1 MEKESSNVG
10 EASPLR
16 LLRTRQ
22 SVPALPTHRRADF
35 ERYHKITSMRD
46 DTHDLLTRRAF
57 LRTSVLGAA
66 LSWTIPV
73 FLERTFM
80 TLNAQAVD
88 SAIQTMTGK
97 DHPILV
103 VLQLAGGNDGLNTI
117 IPFEDDLYF
126 KARPTL
132 ALPKQ
137 QILPLDTLIG
147 LNPSL
152 APLKGLYDSGN
163 LAIIQ
168 GVGYPNP
175 NRSHFRST
183 EIWQTASDAQQNLTK
198 GWIGRYFDNCCA
210 GEDSTVGVVIG
221 EQLPE
226 AFSAAKPT
234 GVAIG
239 RPVNFGFDR
248 ENDPDEARLF
258 AELNG
263 LEPAS
268 VSGDSIGSLSG
279 PNKSGMSALEYL
291 QRTAL
296 DAQVS
301 TDTIKQILK
310 GTKNEAAFPKNQ
322 LGNSLSLISRL
333 IAGGLPTRVYYA
345 SQGGY
350 DTHAGQVNTH
360 KRLLN
365 ELASSLAA
373 FCDELKA
380 KGILDRVIV
389 MTFSEFGRRVTENA
403 NGGTDHGTAAPMF
416 VCGGGVKPGLYGKQP
431 PLDRLDAGD
440 LLYNVDFRSVYA
452 TILSKWMK
460 APAAHVLG
468 RDFPE
473 LNFV

>member
-1 MEKESSNVG
+1 MEHH
-10 EASPLR
+10 L
-16 LLRTRQ
+16 
-22 SVPALPTHRRADF
+22 
-35 ERYHKITSMRD
+35 
-46 DTHDLLTRRAF
+46 DLLTRRVF
-57 LRTSVLGAA
+57 LRTSLLGAA

-73 FLERTFM
+73 FLERTLL
-80 TLNAQAVD
+80 TLHAQAAD
-88 SAIQTMTGK
+88 SSIQAMTGK

-117 IPFEDDLYF
+117 IPLEDDLYF

-132 ALPKQ
+132 ATPKEQ
-137 QILPLDTLIG
+137 VLALDGLVG
-147 LNPSL
+147 LNPNL
-152 APLKGLYDSGN
+152 APLKSLYDDGN

-183 EIWQTASDAQQNLTK
+183 EIWQTASDAEQNLTK

-210 GEDSTVGVVIG
+210 GEDPEVGVALG

-226 AFSAAKPT
+226 AFNAASPT

-239 RPVNFGFDR
+239 KPGNLGFDR
-248 ENDPDEARLF
+248 GNDPDEARLF

-263 LEPAS
+263 LKLAS
-268 VSGDSIGSLSG
+268 MSGDSIGNLSG
-279 PNKSGMSALEYL
+279 PSKSGLSALEYL

-301 TDTIKQILK
+301 TDKIKRVLK
-310 GTKNEAAFPKNQ
+310 GTKNEGAYPKSQ
-322 LGNSLSLISRL
+322 LGNSLALISRL

-350 DTHAGQVNTH
+350 DTHAGQINTH

-365 ELASSLAA
+365 ELSAALAA
-373 FCDELKA
+373 FCQDLKA
-380 KGILDRVIV
+380 KGIFDRVLV
-389 MTFSEFGRRVTENA
+389 MTFSEFGRRVIENA

-416 VCGGGVKPGLYGKQP
+416 VCGGAVKPGLYGKPP
-431 PLDRLDAGD
+431 PLDHLEAGD
-440 LLYNVDFRSVYA
+440 LLYNVDFRSVYS
-452 TILSKWMK
+452 TILSQWMK
-460 APAAHVLG
+460 APAAQVLG
-468 RDFPE
+468 RDFAK
-473 LNFV
+473 LNLV

>member
-1 MEKESSNVG
+1 MKE
-10 EASPLR
+10 
-16 LLRTRQ
+16 
-22 SVPALPTHRRADF
+22 
-35 ERYHKITSMRD
+35 
-46 DTHDLLTRRAF
+46 DLEVLTRRAF
-57 LRTSVLGAA
+57 LRTSILGAA

-73 FLERTFM
+73 FVQRTFM
-80 TLNAQAVD
+80 TLNAQAAD
-88 SAIQTMTGK
+88 SSLQTMTGK

-103 VLQLAGGNDGLNTI
+103 VLQLAGGNDGLNSV

-132 ALPKQ
+132 GIPKGQ
-137 QILPLDTLIG
+137 VLSLDQVVG
-147 LNPSL
+147 LNPAL
-152 APLKGLYDSGN
+152 APLKGLYDGGN

-183 EIWQTASDAQQNLTK
+183 EIWQTASDAQEIRTQ
-198 GWIGRYFDNCCA
+198 GWIGRYFDNCCG
-210 GEDSTVGVVIG
+210 GEEPTVGLALG

-226 AFSAAKPT
+226 AFSAANPT

-239 RPVNFGFDR
+239 RPANMGFDR
-248 ENDPDEARLF
+248 ETGPDEARLF

-268 VSGDSIGSLSG
+268 LAGDSVLTLSG

-301 TDTIKQILK
+301 TDKIRQVIR
-310 GTKNEAAFPKNQ
+310 GTKNEVAFPKNQ
-322 LGNSLSLISRL
+322 LGGSLSLISRL

-350 DTHAGQVNTH
+350 DTHAGQINTH

-365 ELASSLAA
+365 ELATALAA
-373 FCDELKA
+373 FCDDLKR
-380 KGILDRVIV
+380 KGIFDRVIV
-389 MTFSEFGRRVTENA
+389 ITFSEFGRRVNENA

-431 PLDRLDAGD
+431 TLSRLDAGD
-440 LLYNVDFRSVYA
+440 LVYNVDFRSVYS
-452 TILSKWMK
+452 TLLSKWMK
-460 APAAHVLG
+460 APAAQILG
-468 RDFPE
+468 RDFPK

>member
-1 MEKESSNVG
+1 MKHD
-10 EASPLR
+10 L
-16 LLRTRQ
+16 
-22 SVPALPTHRRADF
+22 
-35 ERYHKITSMRD
+35 
-46 DTHDLLTRRAF
+46 DLLTRRAF
-57 LRTSVLGAA
+57 LRTSLLGAA
-66 LSWTIPV
+66 FSWTIPV
-73 FLERTFM
+73 FLERTFL
-80 TLNAQAVD
+80 TLNAQAAD
-88 SAIQTMTGK
+88 SSIQTVTGR

-126 KARPTL
+126 KSRPTL
-132 ALPKQ
+132 AIPKE
-137 QILPLDTLIG
+137 QILPIDG
-147 LNPSL
+147 LVGMNPSL
-152 APLKGLYDSGN
+152 SPLKGLYDSGN

-198 GWIGRYFDNCCA
+198 GWIGRYFDSCCA
-210 GEDSTVGVVIG
+210 GEDPTVGVVLG

-226 AFSAAKPT
+226 AFNASNPT

-239 RPVNFGFDR
+239 RPGNLGFDR
-248 ENDPDEARLF
+248 ETDPDEARLF

-263 LEPAS
+263 LEPATM
-268 VSGDSIGSLSG
+268 SGDSIGNLSG
-279 PNKSGMSALEYL
+279 PSKSGMSSLEYL

-301 TDTIKQILK
+301 TDKIKQVLK
-310 GTKNEAAFPKNQ
+310 GTKPETAYPKSQ

-350 DTHAGQVNTH
+350 DTHAGQINTH
-360 KRLLN
+360 KRLLS
-365 ELASSLAA
+365 ELAGSLAA
-373 FCDELKA
+373 FCDDLRA
-380 KGILDRVIV
+380 KGIFDRVLV
-389 MTFSEFGRRVTENA
+389 MTFSEFGRRVSENA

-416 VCGGGVKPGLYGKQP
+416 LCGGGVRSGLYGKQP
-431 PLDRLDAGD
+431 PLNRLDAGD
-440 LLYNVDFRSVYA
+440 LLYDVDFRSVYA
-452 TILSKWMK
+452 TILSNWMK
-460 APAAHVLG
+460 TPAAHVLG
-468 RDFPE
+468 RDFPK

>member
-1 MEKESSNVG
+1 M
-10 EASPLR
+10 
-16 LLRTRQ
+16 
-22 SVPALPTHRRADF
+22 
-35 ERYHKITSMRD
+35 
-46 DTHDLLTRRAF
+46 THDLDLVTRRAF
-57 LRTSVLGAA
+57 LRTSLLGAA

-80 TLNAQAVD
+80 TLNAQAAD
-88 SAIQTMTGK
+88 SSLQTATGK

-117 IPFEDDLYF
+117 IPFQDDLYYQS
-126 KARPTL
+126 RPTL
-132 ALPKQ
+132 AVPKAQ
-137 QILPLDTLIG
+137 VLSIDGLIG
-147 LNPSL
+147 FNPSL
-152 APLKGLYDSGN
+152 APLKNLYDGGN

-198 GWIGRYFDNCCA
+198 GWIGRYFDSCCA
-210 GEDSTVGVVIG
+210 GADPTVGVVLG
-221 EQLPE
+221 NQLPE
-226 AFSAAKPT
+226 AFNAANPT
-234 GVAIG
+234 GVAIS
-239 RPVNFGFDR
+239 RPGNLGFDR

-268 VSGDSIGSLSG
+268 MSGDSIGSLSG
-279 PNKSGMSALEYL
+279 PSKSGMSALEYL

-301 TDTIKQILK
+301 TDKIRQVLR
-310 GTKNEAAFPKNQ
+310 GTKPEAAYPKNQ
-322 LGNSLSLISRL
+322 LGNSLSLVSRL

-365 ELASSLAA
+365 ELAASLAA
-373 FCDELKA
+373 FCNDLKA
-380 KGILDRVIV
+380 KGIFDRVLV

-416 VCGGGVKPGLYGKQP
+416 VCGGGVKSGLYGKQP
-431 PLDRLDAGD
+431 PLNRLDAGD
-440 LLYNVDFRSVYA
+440 LYYDVDFRSVYS

-460 APAAHVLG
+460 APAAQVLG
-468 RDFPE
+468 HDFPK

>member
-1 MEKESSNVG
+1 MEQDIDV
-10 EASPLR
+10 
-16 LLRTRQ
+16 
-22 SVPALPTHRRADF
+22 
-35 ERYHKITSMRD
+35 
-46 DTHDLLTRRAF
+46 LTRRAF
-57 LRTSVLGAA
+57 LRTSLLGAA

-73 FLERTFM
+73 FLERTFI
-80 TLNAQAVD
+80 TLNAQAAD
-88 SAIQTMTGK
+88 SSIQTITGK

-126 KARPTL
+126 RARPTL
-132 ALPKQ
+132 GIPKGQVVAL
-137 QILPLDTLIG
+137 DNFVG

-152 APLKGLYDSGN
+152 APLKGLYDNGN

-183 EIWQTASDAQQNLTK
+183 EIWQTASDPQQTLTK
-198 GWIGRYFDNCCA
+198 GWIGRYFDNCCNGA
-210 GEDSTVGVVIG
+210 DPTVGVVLG
-221 EQLPE
+221 EQLPQ
-226 AFSAAKPT
+226 AFSAANPT

-239 RPVNFGFDR
+239 RPGNLGFDR

-258 AELNG
+258 SELNG
-263 LEPAS
+263 MEPGS
-268 VSGDSIGSLSG
+268 MSGDSIGTLSG

-301 TDTIKQILK
+301 TDKIKQVLR
-310 GTKNEAAFPKNQ
+310 GTKNEAAYPKNQ
-322 LGNSLSLISRL
+322 LGSSLSLISRL

-350 DTHAGQVNTH
+350 DTHAGQINTH

-365 ELASSLAA
+365 DLATSLAA
-373 FCDELKA
+373 FCDDLKA
-380 KGILDRVIV
+380 KGIFDRVIV
-389 MTFSEFGRRVTENA
+389 MTFSEFGRRVHENA

-431 PLDRLDAGD
+431 TLGSLDAGD
-440 LLYNVDFRSVYA
+440 LMYNVDFRSVYS
-452 TILSKWMK
+452 TILSHWMK
-460 APAAHVLG
+460 APAAQILG
-468 RDFPE
+468 RDFPK
-473 LNFV
+473 LSFV

>member
-1 MEKESSNVG
+1 M
-10 EASPLR
+10 R
-16 LLRTRQ
+16 
-22 SVPALPTHRRADF
+22 
-35 ERYHKITSMRD
+35 TSM
-46 DTHDLLTRRAF
+46 
-57 LRTSVLGAA
+57 LGAA

-73 FLERTFM
+73 FLERTF
-80 TLNAQAVD
+80 TALNAQAAD
-88 SAIQTMTGK
+88 TSIQTATGK
-97 DHPILV
+97 DHPILIV
-103 VLQLAGGNDGLNTI
+103 IQLAGGNDGLNTI

-126 KARPTL
+126 KLRPKL
-132 ALPKQ
+132 AIPKEQ
-137 QILPLDTLIG
+137 VLSLGGLTG

-152 APLKGLYDSGN
+152 APLKNLYDAGN

-175 NRSHFRST
+175 NRSHFRSA

-210 GEDSTVGVVIG
+210 GEDPTVGVVLG

-226 AFSAAKPT
+226 AFNAANPT
-234 GVAIG
+234 GVAVR
-239 RPVNFGFDR
+239 RPGSLGFDR

-263 LEPAS
+263 LEPTS
-268 VSGDSIGSLSG
+268 MSGDFIGNLSG
-279 PNKSGMSALEYL
+279 PSRSGMSALEYL

-301 TDTIKQILK
+301 TDKIKQVLK
-310 GTKNEAAFPKNQ
+310 GSKNETAYPKNQ
-322 LGNSLSLISRL
+322 LGNSLALISRL
-333 IAGGLPTRVYYA
+333 ISGGLPTRVYYA

-350 DTHAGQVNTH
+350 DTHAGQITTH

-365 ELASSLAA
+365 ELADSIAA
-373 FCDELKA
+373 FCNDLKA
-380 KGILDRVIV
+380 KGIFDRVLV
-389 MTFSEFGRRVTENA
+389 MTFSEFGRRVSENA

-416 VCGGGVKPGLYGKQP
+416 VCGGGVQPGLYGEQP
-431 PLDRLDAGD
+431 PLNRLDAGD
-440 LLYNVDFRSVYA
+440 LLYNVDFRSVYS

-460 APAAHVLG
+460 APPALVLG
-468 RDFPE
+468 RDFPK

>member
-1 MEKESSNVG
+1 MKN
-10 EASPLR
+10 
-16 LLRTRQ
+16 
-22 SVPALPTHRRADF
+22 
-35 ERYHKITSMRD
+35 
-46 DTHDLLTRRAF
+46 DLDLVTRRAF
-57 LRTSVLGAA
+57 LRTSLLGAA

-80 TLNAQAVD
+80 TLNAQAAD
-88 SAIQTMTGK
+88 SSIQTMTGK

-103 VLQLAGGNDGLNTI
+103 VLQLAGGNDGLNTV

-132 ALPKQ
+132 AVPKAQ
-137 QILPLDTLIG
+137 VLPLDGVVG

-152 APLKGLYDSGN
+152 APLKNLYDGGN

-175 NRSHFRST
+175 NRSHFRSA

-198 GWIGRYFDNCCA
+198 GWIGRYFDSCCS
-210 GEDSTVGVVIG
+210 GEDPTVGVVLG

-226 AFSAAKPT
+226 AFNAANPT

-239 RPVNFGFDR
+239 RPGNLGFDR
-248 ENDPDEARLF
+248 ENDPDESRLF

-268 VSGDSIGSLSG
+268 MSGDSIGYLSG
-279 PNKSGMSALEYL
+279 PSKSGMSALEYL

-301 TDTIKQILK
+301 TDKIKRVLK
-310 GTKNEAAFPKNQ
+310 GTKNEATYPKSQ

-350 DTHAGQVNTH
+350 DTHAGQLNTQ

-365 ELASSLAA
+365 ELAVSLAA
-373 FCDELKA
+373 FCSDLKA
-380 KGILDRVIV
+380 KGIFDRVLV

-416 VCGGGVKPGLYGKQP
+416 VCGGGVKPGLYGKHP

-440 LLYNVDFRSVYA
+440 LVYHVDFRSAYS
-452 TILSKWMK
+452 TILSQWMQ

-468 RDFPE
+468 RDFPQ

>member
-1 MEKESSNVG
+1 ME
-10 EASPLR
+10 PDL
-16 LLRTRQ
+16 
-22 SVPALPTHRRADF
+22 
-35 ERYHKITSMRD
+35 
-46 DTHDLLTRRAF
+46 DLLTRRMF
-57 LRTSVLGAA
+57 LRTSLLGAA

-73 FLERTFM
+73 FLERTLM
-80 TLNAQAVD
+80 TLNAQAAD
-88 SAIQTMTGK
+88 SSIQTATGK

-103 VLQLAGGNDGLNTI
+103 VLQLAGGNDGLNTV

-126 KARPTL
+126 KERPTL
-132 ALPKQ
+132 AIPKQ
-137 QILPLDTLIG
+137 QVLSLNESVG

-152 APLKGLYDSGN
+152 APLKNLYDAGN
-163 LAIIQ
+163 LAIVQ

-183 EIWQTASDAQQNLTK
+183 EIWQTASDAHQNLTQ

-210 GEDSTVGVVIG
+210 GEDATVGVAIG

-226 AFSAAKPT
+226 AFNAANPI

-239 RPVNFGFDR
+239 RLASLGFDR
-248 ENDPDEARLF
+248 EKDPDQARLF

-268 VSGDSIGSLSG
+268 MSGDSIGSLSG
-279 PNKSGMSALEYL
+279 PSKSGLSALDYL
-291 QRTAL
+291 RRTAL

-301 TDTIKQILK
+301 TDKIKQVLK
-310 GTKNEAAFPKNQ
+310 GTKNEASYPKSQ

-333 IAGGLPTRVYYA
+333 IAGGLPTRIYYA

-360 KRLLN
+360 KRLLI
-365 ELASSLAA
+365 ELGSSLAA
-373 FCDELKA
+373 FCADLKA
-380 KGILDRVIV
+380 KGIFDRVVV

-416 VCGGGVKPGLYGKQP
+416 ICGGDVESGLYGKQP
-431 PLDRLDAGD
+431 PLNRLDAGD
-440 LLYNVDFRSVYA
+440 LFFNVDFRSVYS
-452 TILSKWMK
+452 TILARWMM
-460 APAAHVLG
+460 APEASILG
-468 RDFPE
+468 RDFPR
-473 LNFV
+473 LDFV

>member
-1 MEKESSNVG
+1 MEHD
-10 EASPLR
+10 L
-16 LLRTRQ
+16 
-22 SVPALPTHRRADF
+22 
-35 ERYHKITSMRD
+35 
-46 DTHDLLTRRAF
+46 DLLTRRAF
-57 LRTSVLGAA
+57 LRTSLLGAA

-73 FLERTFM
+73 FLERTFL
-80 TLNAQAVD
+80 TLHAQAAD
-88 SAIQTMTGK
+88 SSIQTMTGK

-117 IPFEDDLYF
+117 IPLEDDLYF
-126 KARPTL
+126 KSRPTL
-132 ALPKQ
+132 ATPKEQ
-137 QILPLDTLIG
+137 VLALDG
-147 LNPSL
+147 SVGVNPSL
-152 APLKGLYDSGN
+152 TPLKSLYDDGN

-210 GEDSTVGVVIG
+210 GEDPEVGVVLG

-226 AFSAAKPT
+226 AFNAASPT

-239 RPVNFGFDR
+239 RPGNLGFDR
-248 ENDPDEARLF
+248 GNDPDEARLF

-268 VSGDSIGSLSG
+268 MSGDSIGNLSG
-279 PNKSGMSALEYL
+279 PSKSGLSALEYL

-301 TDTIKQILK
+301 TDKIKRVLK
-310 GTKNEAAFPKNQ
+310 GSKNEGTYPKSQ
-322 LGNSLSLISRL
+322 LGNSLALVSRL

-350 DTHAGQVNTH
+350 DTHAGQINTH

-365 ELASSLAA
+365 ELSAALAA
-373 FCDELKA
+373 FCQDLKT
-380 KGILDRVIV
+380 KGIFDRVLV
-389 MTFSEFGRRVTENA
+389 MTFSEFGRRVIENA

-416 VCGGGVKPGLYGKQP
+416 VCGGSVKPGLYGKQP

-440 LLYNVDFRSVYA
+440 LFYNVDFRSVYS
-452 TILSKWMK
+452 TILSQWMK
-460 APAAHVLG
+460 APAAQVLG
-468 RDFPE
+468 RDFPK
-473 LNFV
+473 LNLI

>member
-1 MEKESSNVG
+1 M
-10 EASPLR
+10 
-16 LLRTRQ
+16 RQ
-22 SVPALPTHRRADF
+22 
-35 ERYHKITSMRD
+35 
-46 DTHDLLTRRAF
+46 DLEVLTRRAF
-57 LRTSVLGAA
+57 LRTSILGAA

-73 FLERTFM
+73 FVERTFL
-80 TLNAQAVD
+80 TLNTQAAD
-88 SAIQTMTGK
+88 SSIQTMTGK

-103 VLQLAGGNDGLNTI
+103 VLQLAGGNDGLNTV

-132 ALPKQ
+132 VIPKSQVLALDH
-137 QILPLDTLIG
+137 LVG
-147 LNPSL
+147 LNPAL
-152 APLKGLYDSGN
+152 APLKGLYDGGN
-163 LAIIQ
+163 LAIIE

-183 EIWQTASDAQQNLTK
+183 EIWQTASDAQEIRTE
-198 GWIGRYFDNCCA
+198 GWIGRYFDNCC
-210 GEDSTVGVVIG
+210 GGQDPTVGLALG

-226 AFSAAKPT
+226 AFSAANPT

-239 RPVNFGFDR
+239 RPANMGFDR
-248 ENDPDEARLF
+248 ENGPGEARLF

-268 VSGDSIGSLSG
+268 LSGDSVGNLSG

-301 TDTIKQILK
+301 TDKIKQVIR
-310 GTKNEAAFPKNQ
+310 GTKNEVAFPKNQ
-322 LGNSLSLISRL
+322 LGASLSLISRL

-360 KRLLN
+360 KRLLS
-365 ELASSLAA
+365 ELATSLAA
-373 FCDELKA
+373 FCDDLKR
-380 KGILDRVIV
+380 KGIFDRVIV
-389 MTFSEFGRRVTENA
+389 MTFSEFGRRVNENA

-416 VCGGGVKPGLYGKQP
+416 ICGGGVKPGLYGKQP
-431 PLDRLDAGD
+431 TLSRLDAGD
-440 LLYNVDFRSVYA
+440 LLYNVDFRSVYS
-452 TILSKWMK
+452 TLLSNWMK
-460 APAAHVLG
+460 APAAQILG
-468 RDFPE
+468 RDFPK

>member
-1 MEKESSNVG
+1 M
-10 EASPLR
+10 
-16 LLRTRQ
+16 
-22 SVPALPTHRRADF
+22 
-35 ERYHKITSMRD
+35 IRD
-46 DTHDLLTRRAF
+46 LDLVTRRAF
-57 LRTSVLGAA
+57 LRTSLLGAA

-80 TLNAQAVD
+80 TLNAQAAD
-88 SAIQTMTGK
+88 SSIQTATGK

-117 IPFEDDLYF
+117 IPFEDDLYY
-126 KARPTL
+126 KSRPTL
-132 ALPKQ
+132 AIPKEQ
-137 QILPLDTLIG
+137 VLSIDGLIG
-147 LNPSL
+147 FNPSL
-152 APLKGLYDSGN
+152 APLKNVYDGGN

-183 EIWQTASDAQQNLTK
+183 EIWQTASDAQQYLTK
-198 GWIGRYFDNCCA
+198 GWIGRYFDSCCA
-210 GEDSTVGVVIG
+210 GADPTVGVVLG
-221 EQLPE
+221 DQLPE
-226 AFSAAKPT
+226 AFNAANPT
-234 GVAIG
+234 GFAIS
-239 RPVNFGFDR
+239 RPGNLGFDR

-268 VSGDSIGSLSG
+268 MSGDSIGNLSG
-279 PNKSGMSALEYL
+279 PSKSGMSALEYL

-301 TDTIKQILK
+301 TDKIRQVLK
-310 GTKNEAAFPKNQ
+310 GTKPEAAYPKSQ
-322 LGNSLSLISRL
+322 LGNSLSLVSRL

-360 KRLLN
+360 KRLLG
-365 ELASSLAA
+365 ELAASLAA
-373 FCDELKA
+373 FCNDLKA
-380 KGILDRVIV
+380 KGIFDRVLV

-403 NGGTDHGTAAPMF
+403 NAGTDHGTAAPMF
-416 VCGGGVKPGLYGKQP
+416 VCGGGVRSGLYGKQP
-431 PLDRLDAGD
+431 PLNRLDAGD
-440 LLYNVDFRSVYA
+440 LFYDVDFRSVYS
-452 TILSKWMK
+452 TILSKWMN
-460 APAAHVLG
+460 APATQVLG
-468 RDFPE
+468 HDFPK

>member
-1 MEKESSNVG
+1 MKE
-10 EASPLR
+10 
-16 LLRTRQ
+16 
-22 SVPALPTHRRADF
+22 
-35 ERYHKITSMRD
+35 
-46 DTHDLLTRRAF
+46 DLEVLTRRAF
-57 LRTSVLGAA
+57 LRTSILGAA

-73 FLERTFM
+73 FVERTFM
-80 TLNAQAVD
+80 TLNAQAAD
-88 SAIQTMTGK
+88 SSLQTMTGK

-103 VLQLAGGNDGLNTI
+103 VLQLAGGNDGLNTV

-132 ALPKQ
+132 GIPKGQ
-137 QILPLDTLIG
+137 VLSLDQVVG
-147 LNPSL
+147 LNPAL
-152 APLKGLYDSGN
+152 APLQGLYDTGN

-183 EIWQTASDAQQNLTK
+183 EIWQTASDAQEIRSQ
-198 GWIGRYFDNCCA
+198 GWIGRYFDNCCG
-210 GEDSTVGVVIG
+210 GEDPTVGLALG

-226 AFSAAKPT
+226 AFSAANPT

-239 RPVNFGFDR
+239 RPANMGFDR
-248 ENDPDEARLF
+248 ENGPAEAHLF

-268 VSGDSIGSLSG
+268 LTGDSVGTLSG
-279 PNKSGMSALEYL
+279 PNKSGLSALEYL

-301 TDTIKQILK
+301 TDKIRQVIR
-310 GTKNEAAFPKNQ
+310 GTKNEVAFPKNQ
-322 LGNSLSLISRL
+322 LGGSLSLISRL

-365 ELASSLAA
+365 ELATALVA
-373 FCDELKA
+373 FCDDLGR
-380 KGILDRVIV
+380 KGIFDRVIV
-389 MTFSEFGRRVTENA
+389 MTFSEFGRRVNENA

-431 PLDRLDAGD
+431 TLSRLDAGD
-440 LLYNVDFRSVYA
+440 LVYNVDFRSVYS
-452 TILSKWMK
+452 TLLSKWMK
-460 APAAHVLG
+460 APAAQILG
-468 RDFPE
+468 RDFPK